1 MNGEKL
7 SADELETKLYCDEL
21 ADTIFDHGYCMDQ
34 IFNTDETGPNYTL

>member
-7 SADELETKLYCDEL
+7 SADDTEAMLYCDEL

-34 IFNTDETGPNYTL
+34 IFNADKTSLN